1 MSTTP
6 PSPPA
11 KPASTF
17 FWIFLVAI
25 VCFIALASYVM
36 KSSLSRFE
44 LSRQQ
49 PLPIL
54 RQISEPFVAQERLGD
69 SKNFAD
75 LKGKV
80 VVLAYTYSRCPR
92 GCAGVAAQMLK
103 LRDQF
108 ANDSAVHFVS
118 VAAWP
123 EVDSPTV
130 LNAFAESIGVK
141 PTDPW
146 WWLSSEK
153 LSAWAFMTDQ
163 IGFEPSKEIPQEER
177 LNPDDA
183 IAHDLRAV
191 LIDPQQRVRAFYS
204 VMHPQT
210 EVAEITM
217 EKLARDIRQVLAD
230 P

>member
-1 MSTTP
+1 MSAPPTP
-6 PSPPA
+6 PKSSAPI
-11 KPASTF
+11 
-17 FWIFLVAI
+17 FWIFLTVIVA
-25 VCFIALASYVM
+25 VIAVASYAM
-36 KSSLSRFE
+36 KQSLSRFE

-54 RQISEPFVAQERLGD
+54 RQISEPFTAAERLGD
-69 SKNFAD
+69 TQNLAD

-103 LRDQF
+103 IRDQF
-108 ANDSAVHFVS
+108 ASNPAVHLVS
-118 VAAWP
+118 LAAWP
-123 EVDSPTV
+123 EVDSPAV
-130 LNAFAESIGVK
+130 LKAFAESIGVK
-141 PTDPW
+141 ATDPW
-146 WWLSSEK
+146 WWVSGDK
-153 LSAWAFMTDQ
+153 LPSWAFMTDQ

-191 LIDPQQRVRAFYS
+191 LIDPKQRVRAFYS

-210 EVAEITM
+210 EVAEIAM
-217 EKLARDIRQVLAD
+217 EKLARDIQQVLAE